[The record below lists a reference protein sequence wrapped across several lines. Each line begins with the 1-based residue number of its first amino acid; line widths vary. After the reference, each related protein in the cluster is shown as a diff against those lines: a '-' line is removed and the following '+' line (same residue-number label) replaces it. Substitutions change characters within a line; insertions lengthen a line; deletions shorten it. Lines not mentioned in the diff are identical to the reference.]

1 MASIT
6 IKGSDYGISANF
18 ELEVDEIVNG
28 QGTDKYPNRS
38 PEEKQLHETIIL
50 QFQQQENLQ
59 QKNMTAE
66 AGVAA
71 VDAYKEAQIK
81 DPLRADLNQLEA
93 AAERSALG
101 FGTFKEQVGNIA
113 PGGDQFRPD
122 ILAESIKNH
131 FLRKAPD
138 DPKRMMGDVSVIAS
152 DLFLTALAIGA
163 TRKGGTFHGTPLFT
177 NQVRRNGFK
186 GLMMQHPAKTTVGVN
201 IMARGTSDALYDTMN
216 ETYRWLNGIEPDQSD
231 DPLVENVLNM
241 RNELLWSGGA
251 VGLAKLFPHI
261 KPFIGK
267 HFMGITDEAKRLATL
282 GRVNNVPMSGFNVS
296 ENGIV
301 QSLPMT
307 IGLFPI
313 VATRARQ
320 MQNAQLKAA
329 YDEMDSAFTA
339 LSPVRL
345 LTDAGFMIDKGF
357 RKNIKDFSIMK
368 GTLFA
373 NARKHANAIT
383 ESFIPTHR
391 LAELAQ
397 SIRAAREGAD
407 FTVKTRKAGTDYGE
421 TVNFRDLISNIS
433 GGKGELIEDTLM
445 QFDGL
450 AHQTG
455 GYLSGK
461 QYMELIEGLNRAI
474 RNIPDMKLTAA
485 SDEALMLQDFHTA
498 AIRSLHDMDKWKVLE
513 EPGQKELAQQFA
525 ASYALANDF
534 FFRNAD
540 TFKGRS
546 SMLLK
551 QADPNI
557 TVPGAPV
564 QPGFFQADQMAKIFF
579 NDETILSPMALK
591 EMRKAVGDDAFF
603 AMSRSFFDD
612 MLSKNTDWVKGKVR
626 IPTEQLGIW
635 QRAKSYITGKPL
647 KQKFKTVEFDIP
659 VMNYQKMADD
669 MGLNNIN
676 RRKGIEEVFNAKG
689 RDGKEMLEKLDG
701 VVELLKHVETPN
713 FGDVSSFV
721 KRRGFLGGLKS
732 IVNLGTGGWLLGD
745 PISGVGAM
753 LVGRFGM
760 TALSDPKF
768 LDGMVR
774 VLDPTLD
781 EVARKAA
788 LVTLGRAVFDPE
800 RAVEEGYAIN
810 NIQDIFKLIVLG
822 DMPDSHVYNNR
833 AAIIEDNAKFG
844 GGRDMTSPAQ
854 DNNALARADDS
865 FLLPQNYFQDQQLK
879 QKELLENMQMT
890 SSTGGGSLNQDQ
902 RVAMAGGNLDQAI
915 ALRGANPNA
924 AFRGS
929 NADSGIGS
937 LRGMV

>member
-1 MASIT
+1 
-6 IKGSDYGISANF
+6 
-18 ELEVDEIVNG
+18 
-28 QGTDKYPNRS
+28 
-38 PEEKQLHETIIL
+38 
-50 QFQQQENLQ
+50 
-59 QKNMTAE
+59 
-66 AGVAA
+66 
-71 VDAYKEAQIK
+71 
-81 DPLRADLNQLEA
+81 
-93 AAERSALG
+93 
-101 FGTFKEQVGNIA
+101 
-113 PGGDQFRPD
+113 
-122 ILAESIKNH
+122 
-131 FLRKAPD
+131 
-138 DPKRMMGDVSVIAS
+138 
-152 DLFLTALAIGA
+152 
-163 TRKGGTFHGTPLFT
+163 
-177 NQVRRNGFK
+177 
-186 GLMMQHPAKTTVGVN
+186 
-201 IMARGTSDALYDTMN
+201 
-216 ETYRWLNGIEPDQSD
+216 
-231 DPLVENVLNM
+231 
-241 RNELLWSGGA
+241 
-251 VGLAKLFPHI
+251 
-261 KPFIGK
+261 
-267 HFMGITDEAKRLATL
+267 
-282 GRVNNVPMSGFNVS
+282 
-296 ENGIV
+296 
-301 QSLPMT
+301 
-307 IGLFPI
+307 
-313 VATRARQ
+313 
-320 MQNAQLKAA
+320 
-329 YDEMDSAFTA
+329 
-339 LSPVRL
+339 
-345 LTDAGFMIDKGF
+345 
-357 RKNIKDFSIMK
+357 
-368 GTLFA
+368 
-373 NARKHANAIT
+373 
-383 ESFIPTHR
+383 
-391 LAELAQ
+391 
-397 SIRAAREGAD
+397 
-407 FTVKTRKAGTDYGE
+407 
-421 TVNFRDLISNIS
+421 
-433 GGKGELIEDTLM
+433 
-445 QFDGL
+445 
-450 AHQTG
+450 
-455 GYLSGK
+455 
-461 QYMELIEGLNRAI
+461 MELIEGLNRAI

-525 ASYALANDF
+525 ASYSLANDF
-534 FFRNAD
+534 FFKNAD

-689 RDGKEMLEKLDG
+689 RDGKDMLEKLDG

-788 LVTLGRAVFDPE
+788 LVTLGRAIFDPE
-800 RAVEEGYAIN
+800 RAVEEGYDIN

-833 AAIIEDNAKFG
+833 AAMIEDNAKFG
-844 GGRDMTSPAQ
+844 GGRDRTSPAQ

-929 NADSGIGS
+929 NANSGIGS

>member
-1 MASIT
+1 MASVT
-6 IKGSDYGISANF
+6 IKGSDYGISADF
-18 ELEVDEIVNG
+18 ELQVDQLVDG
-28 QGTDKYPNRS
+28 KGTDQYPRNDQ
-38 PEEKQLHETIIL
+38 EKQLLETIIL
-50 QFQQQENLQ
+50 QFQQQENAT
-59 QKNMTAE
+59 QKNLTAE

-81 DPLRADLNQLEA
+81 DPIKADLNLAEA
-93 AAERSALG
+93 IAERSSLG
-101 FGTFKEQVGNIA
+101 FGTFKEQVGNIG

-201 IMARGTSDALYDTMN
+201 IAARGTSDALYDTMN

-251 VGLAKLFPHI
+251 VGLAKLFPYI

-267 HFMGITDEAKRLATL
+267 HFLGITDEAKRLATL
-282 GRVNNVPMSGFNVS
+282 GRVNNVPMSVFNVS

-383 ESFIPTHR
+383 ESFVPTNR

-397 SIRAAREGAD
+397 SIRAAREGSD
-407 FTVKTRKAGTDYGE
+407 FMVKTRKAGADYGD
-421 TVNFRDLISNIS
+421 TVQWRELISNIS

-445 QFDGL
+445 QLDGL
-450 AHQTG
+450 PQH
-455 GYLSGK
+455 LSGK

-525 ASYALANDF
+525 ASYSLANDF
-534 FFRNAD
+534 FFKNAD

-635 QRAKSYITGKPL
+635 QRAKSFITGKPL

-689 RDGKEMLEKLDG
+689 RDGKDMLEKLDG

-788 LVTLGRAVFDPE
+788 LVTLGRAIFDPE
-800 RAVEEGYAIN
+800 RAVEEGYDIN

-833 AAIIEDNAKFG
+833 AAMIEDNAKFG
-844 GGRDMTSPAQ
+844 GGRDRTSPAQ

-890 SSTGGGSLNQDQ
+890 SSTGGGSLNADQ

-929 NADSGIGS
+929 NANSGIGS